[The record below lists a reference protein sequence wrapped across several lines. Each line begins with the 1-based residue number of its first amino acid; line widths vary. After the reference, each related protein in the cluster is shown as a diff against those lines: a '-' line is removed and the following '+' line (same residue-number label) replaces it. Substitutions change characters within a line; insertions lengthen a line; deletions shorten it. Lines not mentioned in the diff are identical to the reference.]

1 MNTCHALF
9 VLEGSTDVTLLRTC
23 LCTVHGAEEIGPLHV
38 RLQSGD
44 DRPVQRRK
52 VRIGPSVVGLF
63 DAFGK
68 DNAVKSYRQLVNLW
82 HRGLFPQLR
91 LLALVVDLDSGAP
104 AALHDS
110 FLQRMEQLAQ
120 AEEMSFAMQQRQPA
134 WAELG
139 RLKVTQV
146 LVGDPESESGF
157 PHTAEDHILQFLRGQ
172 RERDPASLSRLVAG
186 ELGKRLTPKQ
196 QVLLSM
202 VRTGYWSH
210 ASGFYER
217 VLRYVPDR
225 DLRSLS
231 ETLGLDR
238 VCAELEREPE

>member
-9 VLEGSTDVTLLRTC
+9 VLEGSTDVTLVRTC
-23 LCTVHGAEEIGPLHV
+23 LRTVHGAEEIGPLRV
-38 RLQSGD
+38 QLPPGEERS
-44 DRPVQRRK
+44 VQRRK
-52 VRIGPSVVGLF
+52 VRIGARDVGLF
-63 DAFGK
+63 DAYGK
-68 DNAVKSYRQLVNLW
+68 DNAVKAHRQLVGLW
-82 HRGLFPQLR
+82 HRGLFSQLR
-91 LLALVVDLDSGAP
+91 LLALVVDLDSKEP
-104 AALHDS
+104 ASLHDG

-120 AEEMSFAMQQRQPA
+120 EEELPFTVAQRQPA

-139 RLKVTQV
+139 GLMVTQV
-146 LVGDPESESGF
+146 LVGDPAFESGF

-172 RERDPASLSRLVAG
+172 RERDPARLSELAAV
-186 ELGKRLTPKQ
+186 ELGERLTPKQ

-202 VRTGYWSH
+202 VRDGYWSN

-217 VLRYVPDR
+217 VLSRVPEH

-238 VCAELEREPE
+238 VCAELEREAE

>member
-38 RLQSGD
+38 RLPPGD
-44 DRPVQRRK
+44 ERPVQRRK

-82 HRGLFPQLR
+82 RRGLFPQLR
-91 LLALVVDLDSGAP
+91 LLVLVVDLDDREPASLHSG
-104 AALHDS
+104 

-120 AEEMSFAMQQRQPA
+120 ADELPFAVQQRQPA

-146 LVGDPESESGF
+146 LVGDPSSDSGP
-157 PHTAEDHILQFLRGQ
+157 PHAAEDHILQFLRGQ
-172 RERDPASLSRLVAG
+172 CERDPASLSSLVAD
-186 ELGKRLTPKQ
+186 ELGARLTPKQ

-202 VRTGYWSH
+202 VRDGYWSQ

-217 VLRYVPDR
+217 VLRRVPER

-231 ETLGLDR
+231 EMLGLDR

>member
-1 MNTCHALF
+1 MDTCHALF
-9 VLEGSTDVTLLRTC
+9 VLEGSTDVTLIRACLRAAY
-23 LCTVHGAEEIGPLHV
+23 GAEETGPLHV
-38 RLQSGD
+38 QLQSGD

-52 VRIGPSVVGLF
+52 VRIGPSFVGLF

-68 DNAVKSYRQLVNLW
+68 DNAVKSHRQLVSLW

-91 LLALVVDLDSGAP
+91 LLALVVDLDNREP
-104 AALHDS
+104 ASLHGS

-120 AEEMSFAMQQRQPA
+120 AQEMTFAVENRQPA
-134 WAELG
+134 WAEVG
-139 RLKVTQV
+139 GLKVTQL
-146 LVGDPESESGF
+146 LVGDPTSDSG
-157 PHTAEDHILQFLRGQ
+157 PPYTTEDHILRILQGQ
-172 RERDPASLSRLVAG
+172 RERDPSRLAELVAG
-186 ELGKRLTPKQ
+186 ELGERLTPKQ

-202 VRTGYWSH
+202 VRDGYWSQ

-217 VLRYVPDR
+217 VLRRVPEH

-238 VCAELEREPE
+238 VCAELGRESG